1 MINGALCAA
10 SVYVVGNLLEDK
22 GKMGDYFWHNF
33 RRISNGYF
41 SCCHGFRSVTVV
53 SWLTVRAAVSAPHF
67 LLREK
72 VVTSVHVC
80 VGGRGSTFF
89 KL

>member
-1 MINGALCAA
+1 MNGALCAA

-33 RRISNGYF
+33 RRISKGYF
-41 SCCHGFRSVTVV
+41 SCCHGFQS
-53 SWLTVRAAVSAPHF
+53 SNCAF
-67 LLREK
+67 LVNSEGSCLSSPLLVEEK
-72 VVTSVHVC
+72 VVRSVHVC
-80 VGGRGSTFF
+80 VGGRGSTFL